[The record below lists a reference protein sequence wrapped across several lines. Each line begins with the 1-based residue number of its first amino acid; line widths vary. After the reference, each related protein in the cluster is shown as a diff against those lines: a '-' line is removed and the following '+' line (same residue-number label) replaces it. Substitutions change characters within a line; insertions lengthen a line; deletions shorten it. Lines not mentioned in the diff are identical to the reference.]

1 MDKWYK
7 HSYINRAN
15 WILENYANLNLSCEE
30 GILVLLINHANES
43 HMALSQD
50 SLAALSGMSI
60 AQVDKAIALLCAKQ
74 YLTIRAAITGI
85 EFDLNGLFEAE
96 TAKSE
101 KASSQSLFDVFE
113 SEFARPL
120 TQNEMMKIS
129 DWSKQFD
136 QRMVLYALKEA
147 ALYKKVSI
155 PYIAAILEEWRKR
168 GYTVG
173 MIEKGKHVEY

>member
-15 WILENYANLNLSCEE
+15 WILENYANLNLSSEE
-30 GILVLLINHANES
+30 GILVLLINHANETGI
-43 HMALSQD
+43 ALSQD
-50 SLAALSGMSI
+50 SLSGLSGMTVT
-60 AQVDKAIALLCAKQ
+60 QVDKAIALLCAKQ
-74 YLTIRAAITGI
+74 YLKIRAAITGI
-85 EFDLNGLFEAE
+85 EFDLSGLFEAE

-101 KASSQSLFDVFE
+101 KASNQSLYDVFE

-120 TQNEMMKIS
+120 SQNEMMKVS

-136 QRMVLYALKEA
+136 QRLVLYALKEA

-168 GYTVG
+168 GYTAA
-173 MIEKGKHVEY
+173 MIEKGKHIEY